1 MMQTF
6 SVIISDLLETKLINK
21 LSKEKKKKFIEFRLA
36 KRWITQNKKLFIWWG
51 VLLIGFVILNEAR
64 KPKAAQ
70 NFTNAI
76 MWLVNLLK
84 LLIP

>member
-36 KRWITQNKKLFIWWG
+36 KR
-51 VLLIGFVILNEAR
+51 
-64 KPKAAQ
+64 
-70 NFTNAI
+70 
-76 MWLVNLLK
+76 
-84 LLIP
+84 